1 MKWCR
6 GDGPPAY
13 NPQHSSFQPSHQINH
28 SNSKNF
34 HYWFWFGWN
43 KRDVAECCS
52 TNNIHYW
59 LIPFHL
65 IPLNSIPQSLI
76 FLWLPRRRQASPIN
90 SFVFLFVFSLCV
102 FLELSWL
109 KREGRDWI
117 VEELAWKHITNNRV
131 IWILWIQWSE
141 QLFHSSNSIIP
152 SLPKKEKKCFLLIHE
167 MKWNELKDIIT
178 V

>member
-43 KRDVAECCS
+43 KRVVAECCS

-59 LIPFHL
+59 LIPFPFINQLNVLIERSEFIAGIWVKQSACWKDKDKGLSEMRDWRSLLEWKLITHYAVIKEMKFLYEGGNKPFHQSPFTQPNHSTQSNSIDCVSLIGWWMKL
-65 IPLNSIPQSLI
+65 IPLN
-76 FLWLPRRRQASPIN
+76 
-90 SFVFLFVFSLCV
+90 
-102 FLELSWL
+102 
-109 KREGRDWI
+109 
-117 VEELAWKHITNNRV
+117 
-131 IWILWIQWSE
+131 
-141 QLFHSSNSIIP
+141 
-152 SLPKKEKKCFLLIHE
+152 
-167 MKWNELKDIIT
+167 IIT
-178 V
+178 VS